1 MSTNA
6 MRAARQHRKP
16 RILMGTIAVAGGVPS
31 IVYGQGFTIT
41 DQGAGLVRVTL
52 TSPGKR
58 ILAPLGMAIEPTNTV
73 AQIVKALAV
82 DTAGTY
88 VDFAIMV
95 VDGTDGVLVDNVG
108 FSFQIAIEEV
118 RA

>member
-16 RILMGTIAVAGGVPS
+16 RILMGRVAVSGGVPS
-31 IVYGQGFTIT
+31 VAAGQGFTLT

-58 ILAPLGMAIEPTNTV
+58 ILSAIGSALEPTNTI
-73 AQIVKALAV
+73 AQIVKVLAI
-82 DTAGTY
+82 DTANAY
-88 VDFAIMV
+88 VDFAILV
-95 VDGTDGVLVDNVG
+95 VDGTDGVLVDDVG